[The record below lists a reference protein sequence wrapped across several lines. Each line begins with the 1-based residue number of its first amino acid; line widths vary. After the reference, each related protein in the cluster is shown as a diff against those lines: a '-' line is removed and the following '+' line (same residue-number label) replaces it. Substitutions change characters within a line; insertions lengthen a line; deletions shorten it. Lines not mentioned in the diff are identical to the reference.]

1 MTQLLSR
8 VALAL
13 AMTFAAASAGTVF
26 AQTDQGQTGTP
37 PAAGATPA
45 DPAQE
50 VCAVDWATADA
61 NSDGQL
67 SEDEA
72 SEELKGQFA
81 MVDTDKNGS
90 ISQEEYE
97 ACGKT

>member
-13 AMTFAAASAGTVF
+13 AMTFAAGSAGTVF
-26 AQTDQGQTGTP
+26 AQTDQGQTG
-37 PAAGATPA
+37 TPA

-72 SEELKGQFA
+72 SVELKDQFA
-81 MVDTDKNGS
+81 MIDTDKNGT

-97 ACGKT
+97 ACGKA

>member
-13 AMTFAAASAGTVF
+13 AMTFAAGSAGTVF

-37 PAAGATPA
+37 PAAATS

-61 NSDGQL
+61 NSDGQIA
-67 SEDEA
+67 EDEA

-81 MVDTDKNGS
+81 MVDTDSSGS

>member
-13 AMTFAAASAGTVF
+13 AMTFAAGSAGTVF
-26 AQTDQGQTGTP
+26 AQTDQGQTGTQP
-37 PAAGATPA
+37 PAATS
-45 DPAQE
+45 DPAME

-61 NSDGQL
+61 NADGQL
-67 SEDEA
+67 TEDEA

-81 MVDTDKNGS
+81 MIDTDKSGS

-97 ACGKT
+97 SCGKA

>member
-13 AMTFAAASAGTVF
+13 AMTFAAGSAGTVF
-26 AQTDQGQTGTP
+26 AQTDQGQTGTQP
-37 PAAGATPA
+37 PAATS
-45 DPAQE
+45 DPAME
-50 VCAVDWATADA
+50 VCAVDWSTADA
-61 NSDGQL
+61 NADGQL
-67 SEDEA
+67 TEDEA

-81 MVDTDKNGS
+81 MIDTDKNGS

-97 ACGKT
+97 SCGKA

>member
-13 AMTFAAASAGTVF
+13 AMTFAAGSAGTVF
-26 AQTDQGQTGTP
+26 AQTDQQA
-37 PAAGATPA
+37 PAATPA

-50 VCAVDWATADA
+50 VCSVEWQQADA
-61 NSDGQL
+61 NQDG
-67 SEDEA
+67 SITEDEA
-72 SEELKGQFA
+72 TGELKDQFA
-81 MVDTDKNGS
+81 MVDADKSGS

-97 ACGKT
+97 ACGKA